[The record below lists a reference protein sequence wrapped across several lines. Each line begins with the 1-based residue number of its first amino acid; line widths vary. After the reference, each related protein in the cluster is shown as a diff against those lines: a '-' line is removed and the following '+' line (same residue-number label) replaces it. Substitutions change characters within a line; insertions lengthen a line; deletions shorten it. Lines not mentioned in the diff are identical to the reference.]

1 MAVVV
6 VYRMNRPKCT
16 QSVKYEEILRR
27 ILEHSDDD
35 NNLSDDLDEIK
46 N

>member
-1 MAVVV
+1 MVVI
-6 VYRMNRPKCT
+6 YRMNRPKHI
-16 QSVKYEEILRR
+16 QPVKYEEILQR